1 MAHLM
6 DNSGIN
12 YNEDYDLTNH
22 GASLD
27 KDELDRLLHCPE
39 CGEMMGPGGK
49 PLTFSDAHMQWAH
62 KACWE
67 DAQQHKHEWSNS
79 NRGKVCMDADCG
91 QKQQWISGGW
101 QNVAQWIE
109 SGTS

>member
-1 MAHLM
+1 MAHAL

-12 YNEDYDLTNH
+12 YNEDYDLTNY
-22 GASLD
+22 GASVS
-27 KDELDRLLHCPE
+27 KDELERLLHCPE

-67 DAQQHKHEWSNS
+67 DAQRLAEINEANKRSGLPPLS
-79 NRGKVCMDADCG
+79 MD
-91 QKQQWISGGW
+91 
-101 QNVAQWIE
+101 
-109 SGTS
+109 

>member
-12 YNEDYDLTNH
+12 YNEDYDLTYH

-67 DAQQHKHEWSNS
+67 DAQRLAEINEANKRSGLPPLS
-79 NRGKVCMDADCG
+79 MD
-91 QKQQWISGGW
+91 
-101 QNVAQWIE
+101 
-109 SGTS
+109 